1 MLAFECYYRFSGV
14 LLEENAEKRA
24 DLVRNGV
31 DSTSRYLTTMGI
43 VGALLWSMSGLL
55 ATVDESDDAFFTIK
69 DENGTFVLP
78 YQPVDSWGDMWKW
91 WSVVCYVNGMVSSA
105 GCVLTSTY
113 VYVYLNMVYVDARQ
127 QCRFLM
133 SSNKGFGSLRLP
145 ELFLLL
151 SVFWTAWGLV
161 FAIQAVHDESAFH
174 YAVVAN
180 AFIGLII
187 LWVLYHHRKAANLC
201 RKDWRAHAQKLKTK
215 FSHILTDNWNTQ
227 IGT

>member
-1 MLAFECYYRFSGV
+1 MCNALTQGLVVTLVIYSATALVPRHELRETGVVSHKRDIYWNPSMLAFECYYRFSGV

-105 GCVLTSTY
+105 GCVLTSTEERPRGSGRPHSRT
-113 VYVYLNMVYVDARQ
+113 NRRKRGGAAR
-127 QCRFLM
+127 
-133 SSNKGFGSLRLP
+133 S
-145 ELFLLL
+145 
-151 SVFWTAWGLV
+151 
-161 FAIQAVHDESAFH
+161 
-174 YAVVAN
+174 
-180 AFIGLII
+180 
-187 LWVLYHHRKAANLC
+187 
-201 RKDWRAHAQKLKTK
+201 
-215 FSHILTDNWNTQ
+215 
-227 IGT
+227 